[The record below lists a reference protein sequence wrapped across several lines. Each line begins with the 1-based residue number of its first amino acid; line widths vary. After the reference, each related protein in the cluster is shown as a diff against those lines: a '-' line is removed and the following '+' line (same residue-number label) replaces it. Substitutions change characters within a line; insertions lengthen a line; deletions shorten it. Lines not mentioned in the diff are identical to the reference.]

1 VFPTLS
7 NNVLAGPNLLD
18 NEFPYKTPQFSSR
31 DMLSIDIARGR
42 DVGLQPY
49 NQVRHFCG
57 LPLAKD
63 FDDLVDLIHIKVE
76 YIINIFKL

>member
-1 VFPTLS
+1 MFPLFNNSLLS
-7 NNVLAGPNLLD
+7 GNDFLD
-18 NEFPYKTPQFSSR
+18 NVSLHTSQFVGV
-31 DMLSIDIARGR
+31 DMLATDILRGR

-57 LPLAKD
+57 YPLANN

-76 YIINIFKL
+76 YIIKKCK

>member
-1 VFPTLS
+1 MILTI
-7 NNVLAGPNLLD
+7 NNNLIAGPVPLD
-18 NEFPYKTPQFSSR
+18 NVNLHTPQIEGH
-31 DMLSIDIARGR
+31 DLLATDIVRGR

-57 LPLAKD
+57 YPLAND

-76 YIINIFKL
+76 